1 MGAALRN
8 DDVCTVKTVEHTTTQ
23 EHTRKS
29 NLTHYRSQKTECNN
43 NERTLLHDDQSD
55 VTHTPPEDRRLLW
68 RNRQLEKKKKRQT
81 TNDHSN
87 TRTTA

>member
-29 NLTHYRSQKTECNN
+29 NLTHYRSQKIE
-43 NERTLLHDDQSD
+43 
-55 VTHTPPEDRRLLW
+55 PEDRRLLW
-68 RNRQLEKKKKRQT
+68 RNRQQEKKKKTDDERP
-81 TNDHSN
+81 
-87 TRTTA
+87 